1 MESTSSNQQGEALEL
16 ITYNVETGK
25 FHVGQRALA
34 ILRDIRTPLSVVA
47 VCGRARQGK
56 SFILNQLL
64 QVTGGFQIGSTT
76 RPCTK
81 GLWMWSTPQKR
92 VDEDGKEYHIV
103 LLDTEG
109 IDAYDQTAQYST
121 QIFSLA
127 VLLSSLFVYNQM
139 GGIDE
144 AALDRLS
151 LVTEMTKHIKVRT
164 NSKGTDR
171 ELREFTPSFLWLLR
185 DFYLRLED
193 EHGRTVTP
201 NDYLET
207 ALMPVGGLGAAV
219 EAKNAIRTS
228 IKGLFPDRDC
238 ATLVRPMHDELAL
251 VTLDH
256 IQPEQ
261 LRPEFRDG
269 VASLLKLILQK
280 AQPKHLGTYV
290 LSGPVLAGLTEAYVQ
305 AINDGAV
312 PTIATAWQGVAEQ
325 ECRRAAD
332 VAEAAYAAA
341 FDEGVVPEEAALDE
355 EHARC
360 LSVAAAAFEDAAVG
374 EERIRAAHKAKY
386 MEGCAARFAQV
397 RARKLAE
404 AAATVNELLLKA
416 STLVSSALATDGD
429 PQHVQEVLGQFLDQY
444 VRLAAGP
451 LKWVKLVEFLKATY
465 PRIVNEMLGR
475 QEAQARSD
483 VKRLAEE
490 LALAHKQISSSRSK
504 ADKAEAELADSTA
517 AVGELKRRVKEQ
529 AHELA
534 AYKVDNENK
543 AGKVSAL
550 EAQVRELQ
558 LVGEKRLLSVQQ
570 EADAAA
576 RQARVAHEQEVTA
589 LQSKLAG
596 EQRRVSELAAELAE
610 SEGRLAGLSGQLG
623 VSQAEGSEYLAK
635 YSSAKS
641 EVAGLSRQLEECA
654 KSEVAGLSRQL
665 EEARVQ
671 LAALQV
677 QKQLAERQ
685 RDEAEAAVAELEAQL
700 EEIGAEI
707 ADHMAEAEAEQQRAK
722 SMTSA
727 SGGAGAAAGSLAAGS
742 PSRGGSVSK
751 TGAGGNLLLPCYS
764 SEGQQ
769 DGEDLIKAA

>member
-325 ECRRAAD
+325 ECRLAAD

-386 MEGCAARFAQV
+386 MEGCASCFAQV

-641 EVAGLSRQLEECA
+641 EVAGLSRQLEE
-654 KSEVAGLSRQL
+654 
-665 EEARVQ
+665 ARVQ

>member
-280 AQPKHLGTYV
+280 AQPKHLGSFL
-290 LSGPVLAGLTEAYVQ
+290 LSGPVLAGLTEAYVE
-305 AINDGAV
+305 AINNGAV

-332 VAEAAYAAA
+332 VAEAAYAAV
-341 FDEGVVPEEAALDE
+341 FDEAVSPEEAALDE

-374 EERIRAAHKAKY
+374 EERIRAIHKAKY
-386 MEGCAARFAQV
+386 IEGCTARFAQV

-416 STLVSSALATDGD
+416 STLVSSALAADGSD
-429 PQHVQEVLGQFLDQY
+429 PQRVQEVLAQFLDQY

-534 AYKVDNENK
+534 AYKVDTENK
-543 AGKVSAL
+543 AGKVSALEAQVSAL

-596 EQRRVSELAAELAE
+596 EQRRVSELTAELAE

-623 VSQAEGSEYLAK
+623 VSQAESSEYLAK
-635 YSSAKS
+635 YSS
-641 EVAGLSRQLEECA
+641 A

-727 SGGAGAAAGSLAAGS
+727 SGGTGAGSLAAGS